1 MESSLQSLRLATV
14 ASDHV
19 ATALSDSIDVRGQP
33 VEMVPLSLDAQQYN
47 ITFRNHSGDTL
58 DDSVKPGSNT
68 NNSPVLTETFSR
80 PGSSDSGAQ
89 TNTSNNDTVAE
100 TDSVIP
106 IDCLLIDCQSL
117 CVERYK
123 TVIQSQREHYPNLP
137 IVALG
142 NDPSTET
149 VTAALDAGAT
159 TFLPQELCLSRP
171 ELVIAQVLNIATDT
185 PAHITPPDPDSDD
198 SSRTSETANVS
209 SGPSSSQSASDSVS
223 AQSTVST
230 NSHDKNV
237 YAESESESDFNFDS
251 DSPSLL
257 ETHSTEIAAIG
268 FEYLCTPAAVIDTN
282 TGDIATLNRAFAE
295 LLTDSSDT
303 QDTVASKKNSA
314 VISKHSD
321 RTIQSVWDTSTA
333 DSFDSLTETLTAVGE
348 SQTQKTGDLALAPIG
363 ADNKTR
369 WLSATFCPIQSS
381 DQFIL
386 LTGEEITDVKQQYS
400 DAGHVVEIFNQ
411 PTTTHDPETGVV
423 RSVNEAFTDLSG
435 YDAEA
440 VDNESLIETLA
451 ASPPTAEAAAGSEA
465 DSDSFDTVTHTS
477 ESESESESESHSHTD
492 IQSAIVQ
499 AGTEWNPSYHEWQIE
514 TADGTTRWLST
525 NIWPGKDDD
534 GRCVY
539 TVSRDIT
546 ARKQQEVELDKIK
559 RRFQLVTEN
568 VDEIIYIVDADFS
581 EIKYVNE
588 AYEDI
593 WGRSVDA
600 LYEDAT
606 AFIDGIDPRDREAF
620 RADFEEMREEIR
632 AGDPADSY
640 EFEFRIRHPDGDIRW
655 ILATGYPVTTD
666 NGPDQY
672 VGLAEDI
679 TERRQ
684 LEESYQTL
692 FESVSDGL
700 VLHEPQRG
708 DILDVNQQF
717 CSMYGCD
724 RDELEGK
731 SLNVVLPDENEFRY
745 DRAVKRIKELDI
757 GESQLFE
764 WRGQRS
770 NGEIFP
776 IEVHLRAIEIKGNRR
791 ILASVRDITDRKER
805 EEQIRESER
814 TYREIFNKVSAG
826 ISIHHP
832 ETKDIVEVNDTMCSA
847 LGYDRETLLNT
858 DEWIT
863 PGDDSY
869 TVERGAEI
877 IDRVIDSGT
886 PEEYE
891 WVLEDADG
899 NERVMLVK
907 GSPAMI
913 NGETRFLSTS
923 QEITERKRRETVVKD
938 LQCAIDDIQDADSRA
953 AIHDLVVKTVRDT
966 LDLPLTT
973 CWVHPA
979 SELDSAIDETITDQL
994 SVDEDVLL
1002 YASGDA
1008 PKRTVGIEAE
1018 SERDFISTTGESSH
1032 HNNNKS
1038 ILELADV
1045 SELPLLHSE
1054 SREYNIFTEGEATTY
1069 SPATHR
1075 SGNPLTAAVA
1085 IPIGNHGLLIAGE
1098 HGRETYESY
1107 LVDAAQVLAGHAAT
1121 ALDRVERA
1129 AQVREHERRL
1139 QAIIDR
1145 IDEAIFLST
1154 PQNLASDDSERGIIS
1169 SGYADIWG
1177 RSLSELHE
1185 IHEEGFFGT
1194 LHPDDY
1200 ASHRRWIEQIVD
1212 EMQAGDYADRYS
1224 REYRILRPDGSVRWI
1239 HSDYYPTEW
1248 DDNTLRVVVV
1258 GRDITAR
1265 RQQQKRIE
1273 SFHDATAE
1281 LTTADSVNDAGQ
1293 IAVEAAASVLEL
1305 PATAVYQYNDDTGA
1319 LDPISTG
1326 PAVPVSA
1333 ADSLQ
1338 SLTPAESPA
1347 WETFVDETV
1356 QRVELETTPCL
1367 DVGTF
1372 ETAVILPLG
1381 RNGVLVVWQS
1391 ADIDL
1396 DIASILAATLEA
1408 ALNRLR
1414 GEQRLE
1420 SQQAALTKQTERARR
1435 LESIAELIQRVEA
1448 AITTQSSRTGTHEA
1462 VCDELVDVDPFS
1474 GAWVSTAP
1482 VGTNQL
1488 TVQTAAGINTDT
1500 VERYL
1505 HAEEELSESD
1515 DVDNKTQRSLMAENH
1530 PTIEAWRTNSHVT
1543 VSGLVE
1549 TGRQQA
1555 WRRVLLREGIGA
1567 VCAIPISYEGI
1578 TYGVLTVVATG
1589 ADAFDDR
1596 TVDTL
1601 SQLGTSVGY
1610 AITALERQRAL
1621 ESDETIE
1628 LEFRGHEM
1636 DMPFAR
1642 VATRTDGRV
1651 RHDRTVRRQDGSV
1664 SVYYT
1669 LFNDTP
1675 ETLIQIAKD
1684 TLPGDIDMVAKR
1696 DNAVVI
1702 ERQGSSWFGSVVSE
1716 CGGILRKC
1724 RADEAETTLIIELP
1738 QETNTRTIVER
1749 ILEAFPGLEL
1759 TAQRQHHE
1767 TDSTPEEIRS
1777 QLENRLT
1784 DRQLEAIETAH
1795 TMGYFDWPRESS
1807 GEEVAA
1813 ALDIT
1818 QPTVNKHIRLGERG
1832 IFELLFGNPS

>member
-19 ATALSDSIDVRGQP
+19 ITALQNSIDVLKQSIEIIPTSIDERQYD
-33 VEMVPLSLDAQQYN
+33 VPSDD
-47 ITFRNHSGDTL
+47 FSPDTVSDSK
-58 DDSVKPGSNT
+58 DDDMGTDTEIDPLIS
-68 NNSPVLTETFSR
+68 LTEALSQTSN
-80 PGSSDSGAQ
+80 SDS
-89 TNTSNNDTVAE
+89 NDDTSLQ
-100 TDSVIP
+100 TDSATTF
-106 IDCLLIDCQSL
+106 DCLLIDRGLL
-117 CVERYK
+117 CAEEYE
-123 TVIQSQREHYPNLP
+123 TVIQSQREQYPNLP
-137 IVALG
+137 IVAFG
-142 NDPSTET
+142 DDSSTKSI
-149 VTAALDAGAT
+149 TAALDAGAT
-159 TFLPQELCLSRP
+159 TFFPQELCLNRP
-171 ELVIAQVLNIATDT
+171 EHVVARILNIATDT
-185 PAHITPPDPDSDD
+185 STHTTPPDSPY
-198 SSRTSETANVS
+198 SSSTVETANVS
-209 SGPSSSQSASDSVS
+209 FTPSSPQSVQSAAHNELHTEEMHAGTQSVS
-223 AQSTVST
+223 TPDT
-230 NSHDKNV
+230 
-237 YAESESESDFNFDS
+237 ESA
-251 DSPSLL
+251 
-257 ETHSTEIAAIG
+257 EIAALG
-268 FEYLCTPAAVIDTN
+268 FEHLCTPAAIIDVT

-295 LLTDSSDT
+295 LLTHNSNI
-303 QDTVASKKNSA
+303 QDTAASRESSID
-314 VISKHSD
+314 ISKYSG
-321 RTIQSVWDTSTA
+321 RAIRSVWDRSSA
-333 DSFDSLTETLTAVGE
+333 DDFNSLTETLTSVAE
-348 SQTQKTGDLALAPIG
+348 SKTQETGDLALTPVS
-363 ADNKTR
+363 DNDKTR
-369 WLSATFCPIQSS
+369 WISATFCPIQSS
-381 DQFIL
+381 NQFIV
-386 LTGEEITDVKQQYS
+386 LTGEDITEIRQQYS
-400 DAGHVVEIFNQ
+400 DTGHVVEIFDQ
-411 PTTTHDPETGVV
+411 PTTTHDPETGAV
-423 RSVNEAFTDLSG
+423 RNVNKSFADMFG
-435 YDAEA
+435 YDAEIGG
-440 VDNESLIETLA
+440 DESLISNLA
-451 ASPPTAEAAAGSEA
+451 ASSTDVQTSVSSDT
-465 DSDSFDTVTHTS
+465 DSDGFSSVTQTS
-477 ESESESESESHSHTD
+477 QDHSD
-492 IQSAIVQ
+492 IQSAIIQ
-499 AGTEWNPSYHEWQIE
+499 AGNEWNPSYHEWQVE

-525 NIWPGKDDD
+525 NIWPGRDND

-546 ARKQQEVELDKIK
+546 ARKRQETELDKIK

-568 VDEIIYIVDADFS
+568 VDEIIYVVDADFS
-581 EIKYVNE
+581 EIKYIND

-600 LYEDAT
+600 LYEDTT
-606 AFIDGIDPRDREAF
+606 AFIDGIDPRDRETF
-620 RADFEEMREEIR
+620 RADFEEMRKEIR
-632 AGDPADSY
+632 AGNPADSY
-640 EFEFRIRHPDGDIRW
+640 EFEFRVCHPDGDIRW
-655 ILATGYPVTTD
+655 ILATGYPVITD
-666 NGPDQY
+666 IGPNQY

-717 CSMYGCD
+717 CSMYDCD
-724 RDELEGK
+724 RDELENK
-731 SLNVVLPDENEFRY
+731 SLNTVLPDDPEFRY
-745 DRAVKRIKELDI
+745 DRALKRIKQLDI

-770 NGEIFP
+770 NGEVFP

-826 ISIHHP
+826 ISIHDP

-847 LGYDRETLLNT
+847 LGYDRQTLINT
-858 DEWIT
+858 DEWVT
-863 PGDDSY
+863 SSDDSY
-869 TVERGAEI
+869 TAERGAEI
-877 IDRVIDSGT
+877 IDRVMNSGS

-891 WVLEDADG
+891 WVLEDANG

-913 NGETRFLSTS
+913 NGESRFLSTS
-923 QEITERKRRETVVKD
+923 QEITERKHRETLVKN
-938 LQCAIDDIQDADSRA
+938 LQCAIDDIQDADSQA
-953 AIHDLVVKTVRDT
+953 AIHDVVVETVREA
-966 LDLPLTT
+966 LELPLTT

-979 SELDSAIDETITDQL
+979 SELDSAIDD
-994 SVDEDVLL
+994 SVAEDALI
-1002 YASGDA
+1002 YASGDSPEITIGVEGENERNLTSENPSKSTNSVNTELTPDRA
-1008 PKRTVGIEAE
+1008 DKSEAQ
-1018 SERDFISTTGESSH
+1018 
-1032 HNNNKS
+1032 
-1038 ILELADV
+1038 
-1045 SELPLLHSE
+1045 LLDSE
-1054 SREYNIFTEGEATTY
+1054 SPEYGIFTEGDATTY
-1069 SPATHR
+1069 SPVNHR
-1075 SGNPLTAAVA
+1075 SGNPLTTAVA
-1085 IPIGNHGLLIAGE
+1085 IPIGDHGLLIAGE
-1098 HGRETYESY
+1098 RDREEYESY

-1121 ALDRVERA
+1121 ALNRVERA

-1154 PQNLASDDSERGIIS
+1154 PQSLISDNSERGIIS

-1185 IHEEGFFGT
+1185 VHEEGFFGT

-1200 ASHRRWIEQIVD
+1200 RSHRRWVTQIVE
-1212 EMQAGDYADRYS
+1212 EMEAGDYADRYS

-1265 RQQQKRIE
+1265 REQQERIE
-1273 SFHDATAE
+1273 SFHDATAK

-1293 IAVEAAASVLEL
+1293 IAVEAAASALEI
-1305 PATAVYQYNDDTGA
+1305 PATAVYHYNDDTGA
-1319 LDPISTG
+1319 LDPIATG
-1326 PAVPVSA
+1326 PAVPVQT

-1347 WETFVDETV
+1347 WKTFVDETV
-1356 QRVELETTPCL
+1356 QHIEPETGSCL
-1367 DVGTF
+1367 NVGTF

-1391 ADIDL
+1391 TDIDL

-1420 SQQAALTKQTERARR
+1420 SQQAALTKQTERASR
-1435 LESIAELIQRVEA
+1435 LESIAKLTQRVEA
-1448 AITTQSSRTGTHEA
+1448 AITTQSSRADTHEA
-1462 VCDELVDVDPFS
+1462 VCDELVDVEPFN

-1488 TVQTAAGINTDT
+1488 TVQTTAGIDTDT

-1505 HAEEELSESD
+1505 YAEEELSDADSSDSNAQNSLIAES
-1515 DVDNKTQRSLMAENH
+1515 N
-1530 PTIEAWRTNSHVT
+1530 PTVEAWQTNSYVAI
-1543 VSGLVE
+1543 SGLVE

-1567 VCAIPISYEGI
+1567 ICAVPISYEGI

-1589 ADAFDDR
+1589 ADAFNDR
-1596 TVDTL
+1596 TVDVL

-1628 LEFRGHEM
+1628 LEFRGHKM
-1636 DMPFAR
+1636 DVPFAR
-1642 VATRTDGRV
+1642 VATQTDGRV

-1675 ETLIQIAKD
+1675 STLIQTAEN
-1684 TLPGDIDMVAKR
+1684 TLPGDIDIVAKR
-1696 DNAVVI
+1696 ESAIVI
-1702 ERQGSSWFGSVVSE
+1702 ERKGSSWFGSLISE
-1716 CGGILRKC
+1716 CGGILRQC
-1724 RADEAETTLIIELP
+1724 RANGSETTLIIELP
-1738 QETNTRTIVER
+1738 QEANTRTIVER
-1749 ILEAFPGLEL
+1749 MIEAFPRLEL

-1767 TDSTPEEIRS
+1767 TNSTPEEIRG
-1777 QLENRLT
+1777 QLEQQLT

-1813 ALDIT
+1813 TLGIT
-1818 QPTVNKHIRLGERG
+1818 QPTVNKHIRLGEHG
-1832 IFELLFGNPS
+1832 IFELLFGNLS